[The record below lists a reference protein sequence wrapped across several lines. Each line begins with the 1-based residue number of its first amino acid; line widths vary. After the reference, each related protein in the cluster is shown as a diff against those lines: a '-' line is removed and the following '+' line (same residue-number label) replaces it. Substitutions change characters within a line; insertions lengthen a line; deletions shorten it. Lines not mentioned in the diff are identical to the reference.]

1 MSLQRPLTTCF
12 VCLCGAGMCEEC
24 DAIGMVLPS
33 LESLR
38 QQWNLPKI
46 YFLFYDYFLKSV
58 IQESVWIDRVN
69 TPSSGTGS
77 RLGPVISKAYALAL
91 LENHYFSWL
100 YQYKIEHPN
109 NTLVTE
115 YDQRDNQGGDNAN
128 KQQEKEIDL
137 FCGALVLSDCEIL
150 VPVNTTAINTAN
162 EENEQ
167 QEAGRNNNFKILVL
181 SDKTADPAA
190 HKAARDHA
198 HEISKGIKI
207 KIDCDRQGNGDD
219 GYYTR
224 HDSYKK
230 MSSMLDQ
237 DMLQINQEN
246 STNVKK
252 RKRKSKSGMTA
263 FTSSVCKSKKG
274 SDEIAGWSTEGK
286 KFMCQIFNE
295 IKHNEQSGVR
305 KKWEDTYKHMCKATK
320 QDKAKTVDDDDEIEA
335 PFEMDANMLYMEV

>member
-1 MSLQRPLTTCF
+1 
-12 VCLCGAGMCEEC
+12 MCKEC
-24 DAIGMVLPS
+24 DAIGKVLPS
-33 LESLR
+33 LESFR
-38 QQWNLPKI
+38 QRWNLPKI
-46 YFLFYDYFLKSV
+46 YFVFYDYFLKSV

-69 TPSSGTGS
+69 MPSSRMGS
-77 RLGPVISKAYALAL
+77 RLGPVISEAYALAS

-115 YDQRDNQGGDNAN
+115 YDQGGDDVNN
-128 KQQEKEIDL
+128 QQEKEIDL

-167 QEAGRNNNFKILVL
+167 QEAGRNKDFKILLL
-181 SDKTADPAA
+181 SGDTADPAA

-198 HEISKGIKI
+198 QEISKGIKA
-207 KIDCDRQGNGDD
+207 KIHCDRQGNGDD

-224 HDSYKK
+224 HYSYKK
-230 MSSMLDQ
+230 MSSTLDQ
-237 DMLQINQEN
+237 DMPQINQEN
-246 STNVKK
+246 SANVKK
-252 RKRKSKSGMTA
+252 RKQKSKSGMMA
-263 FTSSVCKSKKG
+263 FTSSAHKSKKG
-274 SDEIAGWSTEGK
+274 SDEIARWSMEGK
-286 KFMCQIFNE
+286 KFVCEIFNE
-295 IKHNEQSGVR
+295 IKQDKQSGVC
-305 KKWEDTYKHMCKATK
+305 KKWEDAYKRMCKATK